1 MICKKHDRI
10 YTDNI
15 LSSFFKYKNSESR
28 NKQLFSDSSIIIALV
43 LKGDN
48 FYFAL

>member
-1 MICKKHDRI
+1 MTEYIQITYKVHSSNARI
-10 YTDNI
+10 Q
-15 LSSFFKYKNSESR
+15 SSR